1 MRQKLSIRRTAR
13 KRLLVGAQPRRKHNV
28 QMEGTGWEAVRCIL
42 LAQNKSKW

>member
-1 MRQKLSIRRTAR
+1 MCQKRSIKRTAR

-28 QMEGTGWEAVRCIL
+28 QMEGIGWEVVRCIY

>member
-1 MRQKLSIRRTAR
+1 MCQKLSIRRTAG

-28 QMEGTGWEAVRCIL
+28 QMEGTGWEVVRCIL